1 MGEGRGGVVLEASY
15 DSTDTHLE
23 IASASMRGM
32 TRVARKG
39 EASHIDDDRQC
50 RGESAAM
57 TECDRNVQCDNF
69 DAHGTMAMADDAGG
83 GGQTGSPRHDDAVA
97 FFESHQKQVVQAS

>member
-1 MGEGRGGVVLEASY
+1 
-15 DSTDTHLE
+15 
-23 IASASMRGM
+23 
-32 TRVARKG
+32 
-39 EASHIDDDRQC
+39 
-50 RGESAAM
+50 M
-57 TECDRNVQCDNF
+57 TERDRNVQCDNF